1 MYNLTTLSTNPKP
14 QVHRSYIRLIE
25 HMISLASCK
34 NSNIHVTRNEGL
46 TPSVLEFREKYLIS
60 ILFPIDPTT
69 VKSTMVIDLKHIVRC
84 MAVDVDLN
92 AAKMEQESFMTDTQ
106 ISGTKMNGE
115 MRNLVA
121 WEADGGEH
129 DVSLDLGGASESNG
143 WRAEDMFKANED
155 QYGVTSSFKDNLEG
169 YTLQLSTDR
178 DSDKYR

>member
-1 MYNLTTLSTNPKP
+1 
-14 QVHRSYIRLIE
+14 
-25 HMISLASCK
+25 
-34 NSNIHVTRNEGL
+34 
-46 TPSVLEFREKYLIS
+46 
-60 ILFPIDPTT
+60 
-69 VKSTMVIDLKHIVRC
+69 MVIDLKHIVRC

-106 ISGTKMNGE
+106 ISGTKMNGK
-115 MRNLVA
+115 MRDLVA
-121 WEADGGEH
+121 WEDNGGEH
-129 DVSLDLGGASESNG
+129 DVSLDLGGASESDG